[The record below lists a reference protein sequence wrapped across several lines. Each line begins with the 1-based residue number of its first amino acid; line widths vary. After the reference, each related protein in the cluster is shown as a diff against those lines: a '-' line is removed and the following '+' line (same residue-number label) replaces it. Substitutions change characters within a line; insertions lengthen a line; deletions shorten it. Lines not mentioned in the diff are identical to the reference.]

1 MGRTIES
8 MDSAEPRPSRPLSLL
23 PAPTPSPTTHSRG
36 FWVVVAVFAVLMAF
50 TTLPTPLYPLY
61 QQRDGFPTFV
71 ITLIFAAYGFGVMT
85 GLYLAGHVSD
95 YLGRRKVII
104 AAATVELASATM
116 FVLLADTTSLLIA
129 RFLCG
134 LGIGALTAT
143 ATAHLA
149 ELRSVARPQE
159 DGSFASTTAGVVNTG
174 GLALG
179 PLVAG
184 LLTQWLPAP
193 LTVPFAVWLVLL
205 VLALVAML
213 MVPETVPA
221 DTVRPPYRPQQVHI
235 DQAARPVFGAT
246 AVAAASAFSVLGVF
260 TSLTASFVGGTLH
273 HHSRLLS
280 GAIVFGVIG
289 ASALSQVLLG
299 SRSVGLRLRTGMALM
314 ATGLALVAVASLTES
329 LALFVAA
336 GVLAGGGVG
345 LVFNVALATSA
356 RVSSPEH
363 RGGTLAGMFLA
374 AYAGITVPVIA
385 AGVALTWFPAV
396 GVLATFALV
405 VLVAVLVSTGR
416 MIALDGPGGA
426 DDD

>member
-1 MGRTIES
+1 MK
-8 MDSAEPRPSRPLSLL
+8 
-23 PAPTPSPTTHSRG
+23 SPTEPGRLAHPVPTATSATRTHGRG
-36 FWVVVAVFAVLMAF
+36 FWIVVAVFAVLMAF

-71 ITLIFAAYGFGVMT
+71 ITLIFAAYGFGVMA
-85 GLYLAGHVSD
+85 GLYLTGHVSD
-95 YLGRRKVII
+95 YLGRRKVIM
-104 AAATVELASATM
+104 AAASVELASAIM
-116 FVLLADTTSLLIA
+116 FTLLADTTSLLIA

-134 LGIGALTAT
+134 VGIGALTAT
-143 ATAHLA
+143 ATAHLS
-149 ELRSVARPQE
+149 ELRSVARPRE
-159 DGSFASTTAGVVNTG
+159 DGSFASTAAGVVNTG

-193 LTVPFAVWLVLL
+193 LTVPFAVWVVLISIA
-205 VLALVAML
+205 LAVML
-213 MVPETVPA
+213 LVPETVPG
-221 DTVRPPYRPQQVHI
+221 DTIRPAYRPQQVHI
-235 DQAARPVFGAT
+235 DDAARPVFAAT

-314 ATGLALVAVASLTES
+314 AAGLILVATASLTQS
-329 LALFVAA
+329 LALFVVA
-336 GVLAGGGVG
+336 GVLAGAGVG

-356 RVSSPEH
+356 QVSSPEH

-385 AGVALTWFPAV
+385 AGVALTWLPAV

-405 VLVAVLVSTGR
+405 VLFAVLVSTGR
-416 MIALDGPGGA
+416 MIALDPSGA
-426 DDD
+426 SDDD

>member
-1 MGRTIES
+1 MHSATEPGRL
-8 MDSAEPRPSRPLSLL
+8 RPAVT
-23 PAPTPSPTTHSRG
+23 APTPAARTHGRG

-71 ITLIFAAYGFGVMT
+71 ITLIFAAYGFGVMA
-85 GLYLAGHVSD
+85 GLYLTGHVSD
-95 YLGRRKVII
+95 YLGRRKVIM
-104 AAATVELASATM
+104 AAASMELASAIM
-116 FVLLADTTSLLIA
+116 FTLLADTTSLLIA

-134 LGIGALTAT
+134 VGIGALTAT
-143 ATAHLA
+143 ATAHLS
-149 ELRSVARPQE
+149 ELRSVARPRE
-159 DGSFASTTAGVVNTG
+159 DGSFASTAAGVVNTG

-179 PLVAG
+179 PLLAG

-193 LTVPFAVWLVLL
+193 LTVPFAVWVVLI
-205 VLALVAML
+205 VIALVAML
-213 MVPETVPA
+213 FVPETVPE

-235 DQAARPVFGAT
+235 DDSARPVFAAT

-280 GAIVFGVIG
+280 GAIVFGVLG

-314 ATGLALVAVASLTES
+314 ATGLVLVATASLSQS
-329 LALFVAA
+329 LVLFVVA
-336 GVLAGGGVG
+336 GVLAGAGVG
-345 LVFNVALATSA
+345 LVFNVALATAA
-356 RVSSPEH
+356 RVSSSEH

-385 AGVALTWFPAV
+385 AGLALTWFPAV

-416 MIALDGPGGA
+416 MIALDGPGA
-426 DDD
+426 SHD

>member
-1 MGRTIES
+1 MTTGT
-8 MDSAEPRPSRPLSLL
+8 EPRPSGPLHQGQALD
-23 PAPTPSPTTHSRG
+23 PARHGRG
-36 FWVVVAVFAVLMAF
+36 FWIVVAVFAVLMAF

-71 ITLIFAAYGFGVMT
+71 ITLIFAAYGFGVMA

-95 YLGRRKVII
+95 YLGRRRVII
-104 AAATVELASATM
+104 AAAAIELASAVM

-134 LGIGALTAT
+134 IGIGALTAT
-143 ATAHLA
+143 ATAHLS
-149 ELRSVARPQE
+149 ELRGVARPHQ
-159 DGSFASTTAGVVNTG
+159 DGSFASTVAGVVNTG

-193 LTVPFAVWLVLL
+193 LTVPFAVWVVLV
-205 VLALVAML
+205 VIALVAML
-213 MVPETVPA
+213 LVPETVPA
-221 DTVRPPYRPQQVHI
+221 HTERPPYRPQQVHI
-235 DQAARPVFGAT
+235 DEAARPVFAAT

-280 GAIVFGVIG
+280 GAIVFGVLG
-289 ASALSQVLLG
+289 ASALSQIVLG

-329 LALFVAA
+329 LALFVVA
-336 GVLAGGGVG
+336 GVLAGAGVG

-356 RVSSPEH
+356 RVSSPQH

-385 AGVALTWFPAV
+385 AGLALTWFPAV

-405 VLVAVLVSTGR
+405 VLVAVLASTGR
-416 MIALDGPGGA
+416 MIALGGS
-426 DDD
+426 DRRRGH

>member
-1 MGRTIES
+1 M
-8 MDSAEPRPSRPLSLL
+8 
-23 PAPTPSPTTHSRG
+23 
-36 FWVVVAVFAVLMAF
+36 VVFAVLMAF

-71 ITLIFAAYGFGVMT
+71 ITLIFAAYGFGVMA

-104 AAATVELASATM
+104 AAATVELVSAVI

-143 ATAHLA
+143 ATAHLS
-149 ELRSVARPQE
+149 ELRAAARPGD
-159 DGSFASTTAGVVNTG
+159 DGSFASTAAGVVNTG

-193 LTVPFAVWLVLL
+193 LTVPFAVWVVLL
-205 VLALVAML
+205 VVALVAML
-213 MVPETVPA
+213 LVPETVPG
-221 DTVRPPYRPQQVHI
+221 DTERPPYRPQQVHI
-235 DQAARPVFGAT
+235 DDGARPVFAAT

-299 SRSVGLRLRTGMALM
+299 NRSVGLRLRTGMTLM
-314 ATGLALVAVASLTES
+314 ATGLVLVAVASLAES
-329 LALFVAA
+329 LALFVLA

-345 LVFNVALATSA
+345 LVFNVALATAA
-356 RVSSPEH
+356 RVSSPQH

-374 AYAGITVPVIA
+374 AYAGITIPVIA
-385 AGVALTWFPAV
+385 AGVALTWFPPV
-396 GVLATFALV
+396 EVLATFALV

-416 MIALDGPGGA
+416 MIALDRGESSNEA
-426 DDD
+426 